1 MQITTLIIAPVFFSA
16 AAYITLGALIRIVG
30 RDSSLLSPR
39 MYVIIFSSFDVI
51 SLVIQAIGGGSASV
65 ADQRGTSTKAGTH
78 IMVAGILFQLA
89 TMLVFVVFALDFV
102 RRSAGM
108 EKPGATSKCIYAL
121 GFSILVI
128 VIRSIYR
135 SIELLQGWSGYLIT
149 HERYF
154 IALDGAMMVL
164 AVGVYNIV
172 DPAVLLPKVT
182 AKEAVVDQEGEIGH
196 GMEETQA
203 EKEVEMSGVSSAHDG
218 EGYEGSSGRSV

>member
-1 MQITTLIIAPVFFSA
+1 
-16 AAYITLGALIRIVG
+16 
-30 RDSSLLSPR
+30 
-39 MYVIIFSSFDVI
+39 
-51 SLVIQAIGGGSASV
+51 
-65 ADQRGTSTKAGTH
+65 
-78 IMVAGILFQLA
+78 
-89 TMLVFVVFALDFV
+89 MLVFVVFALDFV
-102 RRSAGM
+102 RRSVGM

-154 IALDGAMMVL
+154 IALDGGMMVL
-164 AVGVYNIV
+164 AVGVYNII

-182 AKEAVVDQEGEIGH
+182 AKEAMVDQEGEVADT
-196 GMEETQA
+196 ETQA
-203 EKEVEMSGVSSAHDG
+203 EKEVEVSGLSSGHDG